1 MNSTLS
7 ARRTTNPTQKSE
19 SVFSLWALP
28 FFFFLLSVGWGG
40 GQRNHAACL
49 PRLFLNGLLF
59 VLLRMHFQSHPQ
71 LPYLQNFQKNKRL
84 TSSLS
89 TLAIFFLEFP
99 FAGPKAQRSVSALED
114 EFVSLLNA
122 LFHKRKKNIASF
134 NLWVILIFALHLSF
148 PLCFFSLHASE
159 SFRTKPKAATVEPW
173 VRRYRHDHSF
183 PDRLYKNAVL

>member
-122 LFHKRKKNIASF
+122 LFHKRKKYS
-134 NLWVILIFALHLSF
+134 IFQFMSHSYLCSSPFLSIV
-148 PLCFFSLHASE
+148 LLLLTCFWIISDQ
-159 SFRTKPKAATVEPW
+159 T
-173 VRRYRHDHSF
+173 
-183 PDRLYKNAVL
+183 